1 MSRERLKNSGFSPI
15 LLKSIRVS
23 GPSKEAQLRPVWVTG
38 ACVVGQAS
46 REGLV
51 IMHAARIRLVR
62 LVKNKRLKVLSADLC
77 EKKTLLAN

>member
-62 LVKNKRLKVLSADLC
+62 LAENKWLKVLSADLR
-77 EKKTLLAN
+77 ERKTLLTD

>member
-62 LVKNKRLKVLSADLC
+62 LAENKRLKVLSADLC
-77 EKKTLLAN
+77 ERKTLLTN